1 MNYLRKYKIYKLIN
15 NSDNKYQEIFIN
27 LELLTKDL
35 IIYEDS
41 LKKTVVFYCKN
52 DYIIFER
59 YHNNFVINSDKINEI
74 MNWGNYNNSDISNIL
89 NIILLNLKI
98 EFKNNN
104 ITLECGIMVASD
116 NVIQENYRAK
126 NKKTL

>member
-41 LKKTVVFYCKN
+41 LKKNC
-52 DYIIFER
+52 
-59 YHNNFVINSDKINEI
+59 S
-74 MNWGNYNNSDISNIL
+74 
-89 NIILLNLKI
+89 ILL
-98 EFKNNN
+98 
-104 ITLECGIMVASD
+104 
-116 NVIQENYRAK
+116 
-126 NKKTL
+126 